1 MALAYEVAWNNEEDH
16 NIIVEVHDKSQP
28 DVSVSEK
35 KKSIG
40 INVSVFDKPG
50 ILMS

>member
-1 MALAYEVAWNNEEDH
+1 MCFFCVELALTYEVAWNNEEDH

-35 KKSIG
+35 K
-40 INVSVFDKPG
+40 INWNKCKC
-50 ILMS
+50 I

>member
-1 MALAYEVAWNNEEDH
+1 MAYEVAWNNEEDH

-35 KKSIG
+35 KSIG